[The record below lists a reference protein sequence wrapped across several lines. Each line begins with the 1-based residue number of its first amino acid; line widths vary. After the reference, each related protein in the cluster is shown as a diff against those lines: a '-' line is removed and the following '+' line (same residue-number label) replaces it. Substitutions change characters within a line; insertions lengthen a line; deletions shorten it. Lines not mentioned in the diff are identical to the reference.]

1 MIGKNILNYEIKALI
16 GEGGM
21 GNVYLAE
28 HTQVSRKVAV
38 KVLLPQFLKN
48 EEIKT
53 RFKNEAS
60 TLAHLQHPNI
70 VGLFDYL
77 EDESGMYLIME
88 YVEGVELGDH
98 IAKVTGPMPENV
110 VVPIMTQ
117 VLSAF
122 SYAHSKGIVHR
133 DIKPANIL
141 ITKDGSVKILDFG
154 IARILGE
161 GNSNLTKTGTQMG
174 TVYYMSPE
182 QVQGKK
188 VDIRS
193 DIYSLG
199 VTFYQMLTGVNPYKD
214 LHTEYEVYS
223 RIVKDDLPP
232 ASNVY
237 PGVPN
242 YLETIVNR
250 ALQKDPSDRFQNCDE
265 FLCAVNQKSSQVI
278 EDKTQ
283 VGQGYVPPLQNQ
295 TPPNNLQG
303 SNIAAVF
310 SLIFAVLCLLTAFIP
325 AFTQGKLEPFELKM
339 VASASILMGFLSII
353 LGIKALGNV
362 RNKQA
367 KSSSRGMSLTGLI
380 LGSISTFLS
389 LIVAV
394 LFVYTTI
401 LADPDGDGFIGD
413 ADKCPDTAGTV
424 NGCEDSDNDGV
435 ADIEDDCMDLPG
447 DSAHRGCPDTDGD
460 GIFDNVDD
468 CDSVKGVFENNGCP
482 KSDIDGDGV
491 PDDLDE
497 CDTIVGDPQ
506 NYGCP
511 LTGSAVFWFDV
522 NNSDYRSYF
531 DENSS
536 IKVVFDGKTKRITSF
551 STSEPDCGD
560 DFCATFEDID
570 PGAHEYQA
578 YDDYGALIMS
588 GTVMIYSKECVS
600 EPVTYVFGD

>member
-1 MIGKNILNYEIKALI
+1 MIGKNILNYEIKSLI

-28 HTQVSRKVAV
+28 HTQVPRKVAI
-38 KVLLPQFLKN
+38 KVLLPHFLKN
-48 EEIKT
+48 EEIKM

-88 YVEGVELGDH
+88 YVEGVELGDY
-98 IAKVTGPMPENV
+98 ISKVTGPMPENIA
-110 VVPIMTQ
+110 VPIMTQ

-133 DIKPANIL
+133 DVKPANIL

-188 VDIRS
+188 VDIRT

-199 VTFYQMLTGVNPYKD
+199 ITFYQMLTGVNPYKD

-237 PGVPN
+237 PGVPS

-250 ALQKDPSDRFQNCDE
+250 ALQKEPADRFQNCDE
-265 FLCAVNQKSSQVI
+265 FYQAVNLKSSQTI
-278 EDKTQ
+278 QNKTQ
-283 VGQGYVPPLQNQ
+283 VGSGYVPPVQNQ
-295 TPPNNLQG
+295 IPTNNSEG

-310 SLIFAVLCLLTAFIP
+310 SLIFAVICLLTAFIP
-325 AFTQGKLEPFELKM
+325 TFTQGKLEPFQLKM
-339 VASASILMGFLSII
+339 VASVSILIGLFSII
-353 LGIKALGNV
+353 LGIKGLGNI
-362 RNKQA
+362 RNNKV
-367 KSSSRGMSLTGLI
+367 KPSSKGISLTGLI

-389 LIVAV
+389 IAVAI

-401 LADPDGDGFIGD
+401 LADPDGDGFVGD
-413 ADKCPDTAGTV
+413 ADNCPDTAGTV
-424 NGCEDSDNDGV
+424 DGCADSDNDGV
-435 ADIEDDCMDLPG
+435 ANINDSCENLFGDI
-447 DSAHRGCPDTDGD
+447 AHNGCPDSDSD
-460 GIFDNVDD
+460 GIFDDIDD
-468 CDSVKGVFENNGCP
+468 CDTIEGPTENKGCP

-491 PDDLDE
+491 PDDVDDCKTE
-497 CDTIVGDPQ
+497 FGDA
-506 NYGCP
+506 NNNGCP
-511 LTGSAVFWFDV
+511 LTGNAVFWFDI
-522 NNSDYRSYF
+522 NSSDYKSYF
-531 DENSS
+531 DENSF
-536 IKVVFDGKTKRITSF
+536 IKVVFDGKTKQITSF
-551 STSEPDCGD
+551 STEEPGCGD
-560 DFCATFEDID
+560 YFCATFEDIE
-570 PGAHEYQA
+570 PGSHEYQA
-578 YDDYGALIMS
+578 FDSYGNLLQE
-588 GTVMIYSKECVS
+588 GTVMIYSQDCVT
-600 EPVTYVFGD
+600 EPISYVYGD

>member
-1 MIGKNILNYEIKALI
+1 MIGKNILNYEIKSLI

-28 HTQVSRKVAV
+28 HTQVSRKVAI

-98 IAKVTGPMPENV
+98 ITKVTGPMPETLA
-110 VVPIMTQ
+110 VPIMKQ

-237 PGVPN
+237 PGVPI

-250 ALQKDPSDRFQNCDE
+250 ALQKEPSDRFQNCDE
-265 FLCAVNQKSSQVI
+265 FLSAVNQKSSQKI
-278 EDKTQ
+278 QNKTNA
-283 VGQGYVPPLQNQ
+283 GTGYVPPVQNQ
-295 TPPNNLQG
+295 IPTNKSEG

-310 SLIFAVLCLLTAFIP
+310 SLIFALLCLLTAFIP
-325 AFTQGKLEPFELKM
+325 AFTQGELEPFELKII
-339 VASASILMGFLSII
+339 ASASVLVGFLSII
-353 LGIKALGNV
+353 LGIKGLGNV
-362 RNKQA
+362 RNNEA
-367 KSSSRGMSLTGLI
+367 KSSSRGLSITGII
-380 LGSISTFLS
+380 LGSIATFLS
-389 LIVAV
+389 IAVAV
-394 LFVYTTI
+394 LFVYSTI

-413 ADKCPDTAGTV
+413 ADKCPNTSGTV
-424 NGCEDSDNDGV
+424 DGCTDSDSDGV
-435 ADIEDDCMDLPG
+435 ADTEDDCKDLPG
-447 DSAHRGCPDTDGD
+447 DSAHNGCPDTDGD
-460 GIFDNVDD
+460 GIFDDLD
-468 CDSVKGVFENNGCP
+468 ECDSTAGVLENKGCP
-482 KSDIDGDGV
+482 KSDVDGDGV
-491 PDDLDE
+491 PDDVDK
-497 CDTIVGDPQ
+497 CDTIAGDP
-506 NYGCP
+506 NNNGCP
-511 LTGSAVFWFDV
+511 LTGSAVFWFDI
-522 NNSDYRSYF
+522 NSSDYKSYF
-531 DENSS
+531 DENSF
-536 IKVVFDGKTKRITSF
+536 IKVVFDGKTKLIESF
-551 STSEPDCGD
+551 STHEPDCGD
-560 DFCATFEDID
+560 RFCATFEDVE
-570 PGAHEYQA
+570 PGSHEYQA
-578 YDDYGALIMS
+578 FDSYGNLIDS
-588 GTVMIYSKECVS
+588 GDLTIFSDKCASGAIIY
-600 EPVTYVFGD
+600 YFGD